1 VSSGKSS
8 FSGIIPAVI
17 TPFNGKKETDH
28 EGLEIILRGLV
39 EHGVSGFLING
50 STGEAATL
58 SREERIENIQ
68 SAGRVARGHAK
79 VLAGV
84 GSPST
89 AQAIQFA
96 KDARDAGADALI
108 ALTPY
113 DIIPNKE
120 GLLEYYKEIA
130 KSVDV
135 PVIAY
140 NLPQHTGVN
149 LGVDTLVELAN
160 GNVVAGI
167 KESSG
172 NLANVAQMIDEV
184 GGKISILTGSDDL
197 TLQSFVMGC
206 SGAIL
211 ALGNLAPKLCVDIFE
226 SVQKG
231 DYENAKKLY
240 YRVLPLAQA
249 IGSPENFP
257 APIKEAL
264 RMLEKP
270 AGPCRSPVVPVSAA
284 EKERVRKALEHAGLM

>member
-1 VSSGKSS
+1 MSGSKNS
-8 FSGIIPAVI
+8 FRGIIPAVI
-17 TPFNGKKETDH
+17 TPFTEKKETDH
-28 EGLEIILRGLV
+28 EGLSVTLKGLL
-39 EHGVSGFLING
+39 EHGITGFLING

-58 SREERIENIQ
+58 TREERSENIR
-68 SAGRVARGHAK
+68 SASMIAKGRAK

-89 AQAIQFA
+89 TQAIQYA
-96 KDARDAGADALI
+96 KDAQEAGADAVV

-120 GLLEYYKEIA
+120 GLLEYYREIA
-130 KSVDV
+130 KSVKV

-149 LGVDTLVELAN
+149 LGVDTLVKLVN
-160 GNVVAGI
+160 DGVVMGI

-172 NLANVAQMIDEV
+172 NLANLAQMIKEV
-184 GGKISILTGSDDL
+184 GEKISILTGSDDL

-211 ALGNLAPKLCVDIFE
+211 ALGNLAPKLCVDMFD
-226 SVQKG
+226 SVQRG
-231 DYENAKKLY
+231 DFGRAKELY
-240 YRVLPLAQA
+240 YKVLPLAQG

-264 RMLEKP
+264 KIQGKP
-270 AGPCRSPVVPVSAA
+270 AGPCRSPVVPVSTM
-284 EKERVRKALEHAGLM
+284 EKEQIRKALEHAGLV